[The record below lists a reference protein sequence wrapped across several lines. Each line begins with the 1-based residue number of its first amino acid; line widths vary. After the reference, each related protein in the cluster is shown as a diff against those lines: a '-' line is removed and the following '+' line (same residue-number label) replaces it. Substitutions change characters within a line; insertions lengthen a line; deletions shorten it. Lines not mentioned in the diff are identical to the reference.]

1 MGISS
6 LIYFSDYI
14 ISTDRN
20 ILFFEDIHEDK
31 GFINDKAGSNHPYTI
46 VQETQPLA
54 RVFIG
59 QSPDSLVYKR

>member
-31 GFINDKAGSNHPYTI
+31 GFINDKAGSNHPYMI

-54 RVFIG
+54 RVFIEH
-59 QSPDSLVYKR
+59 SPDSLVYKR